1 MEAKNEQ
8 TVESVFHTNDMLV
21 SARNL
26 VKKYK
31 VGNSS
36 ITALDNV
43 NLDIKEGQ
51 LITIQGRS
59 GCGKSTLL
67 NMISLMD
74 NPTSGTITILGK
86 DITSMNSDQQAI
98 LRAKY
103 IGRVFQFFYLI
114 DHYTALENVAIAIG
128 AAGERSDKKRK
139 ELAREILKK
148 LGLESRLDNKP
159 EELSGGEQQRVAIA
173 RALVN
178 DPKMIVADEPT
189 GNLDVNTGQSIL
201 DLLVNFNT
209 NEKRTVIIV
218 THDPNIGSLGK
229 RQITMCDYKITN
241 DKEV

>member
-8 TVESVFHTNDMLV
+8 SVETIFHKDDLLI

-31 VGNSS
+31 VGNRS

-229 RQITMCDYKITN
+229 RQITMSDYKITN
-241 DKEV
+241 DREV